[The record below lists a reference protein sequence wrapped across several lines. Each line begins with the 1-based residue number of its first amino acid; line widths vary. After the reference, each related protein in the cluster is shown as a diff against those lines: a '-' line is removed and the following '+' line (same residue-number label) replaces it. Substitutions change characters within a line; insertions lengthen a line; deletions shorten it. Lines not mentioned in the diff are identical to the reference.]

1 MSPTLESRIATYSLS
16 QAPVQKE
23 WQINSYRCTVVSAVL
38 CLVMSNSLQ
47 PHGLQPARLL
57 CLGKKT
63 GVHSSHSFREPDPD
77 PVVEPGFPALQ
88 AASL

>member
-1 MSPTLESRIATYSLS
+1 
-16 QAPVQKE
+16 
-23 WQINSYRCTVVSAVL
+23 
-38 CLVMSNSLQ
+38 MSNSLQ